1 MQMTLL
7 CVYGVD
13 SFIPEPEHLIE
24 KLFHGLFSKK
34 KPLKS
39 DSWIQIQKM
48 KLRSTSSAEAN
59 IPDEITWITWETKQD
74 LEIWPFMKSLLEK
87 WVWESAVRKLIQLP
101 ASSPPTIQIYS
112 RIRCA
117 VSLFIRVRRFYSVKS
132 FNDNFCE
139 PGRAW
144 FSKEKMDFQS
154 QDVSETYSILFSAKF
169 EPFSNMFMSCARWTC
184 GMNRFMTWLAQ

>member
-39 DSWIQIQKM
+39 DSWIQIHKM
-48 KLRSTSSAEAN
+48 KLRSTSSAEEN
-59 IPDEITWITWETKQD
+59 FPDEITWITWETKQD

-87 WVWESAVRKLIQLP
+87 
-101 ASSPPTIQIYS
+101 
-112 RIRCA
+112 
-117 VSLFIRVRRFYSVKS
+117 
-132 FNDNFCE
+132 
-139 PGRAW
+139 
-144 FSKEKMDFQS
+144 
-154 QDVSETYSILFSAKF
+154 
-169 EPFSNMFMSCARWTC
+169 
-184 GMNRFMTWLAQ
+184 